1 VGAISPSLKAR
12 RWHSQFGCVTTQTA
26 FFCCYDCRASCF
38 HIFIVPTLNPLA
50 QWASRRQMKASN
62 SRDMTTT
69 HTTKINGSLASWT
82 LIADSDGA
90 RGRTGFQKQYVV
102 TINLLNNGKFLV
114 RKYWGKAETHFSQ
127 LQTSVVGTYPF
138 YGSAFYAA
146 RDVVNAKLDT
156 QYVVAHH
163 EEIKLVN
170 A

>member
-1 VGAISPSLKAR
+1 MRQRIEGRNSVG
-12 RWHSQFGCVTTQTA
+12 
-26 FFCCYDCRASCF
+26 
-38 HIFIVPTLNPLA
+38 
-50 QWASRRQMKASN
+50 
-62 SRDMTTT
+62 MTTT
-69 HTTKINGSLASWT
+69 HTTKVNGALASWT

-90 RGRTGFQKQYVV
+90 RGRTGCQKQYVV
-102 TINLLNNGKFLV
+102 TINLLDNGKFLV

-127 LQTSVVGTYPF
+127 LQNSAVGTYPF

-163 EEIKLVN
+163 EAIKLVN